1 MFYSHTILA
10 RKSPLGTVWVA
21 AHLERKIKKPQIDGI
36 DIPSYAE
43 SIMFPEVPIALRL
56 SGHLLLGLVRI
67 YSWKVNYLFQDCN
80 RMVTT
85 IRTAFASVQVD
96 LPVDADRAPFESIT
110 LPPTLNLD
118 ELNMDDAICM
128 MDTPDSH
135 QKTRDQITLP
145 EGEYVM
151 IELDEDARVEPSAP
165 GPSLHMEST
174 AIEDERFPPFHDG
187 FGADSNRNEEIP
199 IDHPPDNLPVNSNA
213 ENQADQALDPPET
226 MREAPRES
234 PGPMLTESVLGN
246 DDPMDLDN
254 DNSPFVQ
261 NKAITP
267 PVAVETSAG
276 GQAPGRSNP
285 NLQTPH
291 TYDAFID
298 DPPINF
304 DTQLPDFQLQPSPP
318 PAQENEDNRRPK
330 AQVNKRKRK
339 RSVKFDQHIVL
350 SNDHMKKQIDGAR
363 LDELICKRRK
373 LPQAALDMWRFS
385 TINRKGSYLL
395 KPVLHGMCS
404 NLHETYERNFPHV
417 SGLDAEHA
425 SSEAMSGVPN
435 DGLDAPHEH
444 QCSPNSPGTV
454 DLLPEHQLSPNPTGN
469 VDAQTEPLPSPKSPG
484 AAGAAPHD
492 DMLPELPRFSP
503 MDMPSPIRGNDT
515 PYKTPGG
522 TPPSWLGGTGVFE
535 IPSSCGNGTGVS
547 EIPSSGGNYSLPGQS
562 THDSDHMPFL
572 FPINEEDDDQP
583 EIPGLMS
590 TPGGVSS
597 VGTRTTGLGSMSTRT
612 RAVALFFKDH
622 VPSPSS
628 GEQPGKFSLNRI
640 LEGKARKQAARMFFE
655 TTVLKSYDYID
666 VQQEE
671 PYGDIEIS
679 VKPSLSTAKL

>member
-10 RKSPLGTVWVA
+10 RKSPLGTVWIA

-118 ELNMDDAICM
+118 DLNLDDAIFLM
-128 MDTPDSH
+128 ETPDSH

-151 IELDEDARVEPSAP
+151 IELDEGARVEPSVT
-165 GPSLHMEST
+165 GPSLHMEPT
-174 AIEDERFPPFHDG
+174 PIEDETFPPFHDG
-187 FGADSNRNEEIP
+187 FGADNRNEEIP
-199 IDHPPDNLPVNSNA
+199 IDRPPGNLPVNSNVV
-213 ENQADQALDPPET
+213 NQTDEALDPPET
-226 MREAPRES
+226 MRAQES
-234 PGPMLTESVLGN
+234 PGLMLTDSILGN
-246 DDPMDLDN
+246 DEPMDFNN
-254 DNSPFVQ
+254 DPSPFVQ

-267 PVAVETSAG
+267 PVIDETSSAG
-276 GQAPGRSNP
+276 RQAPGRSIP
-285 NLQTPH
+285 NLQTPN
-291 TYDAFID
+291 TYDAFVD
-298 DPPINF
+298 DAPLNF
-304 DTQLPDFQLQPSPP
+304 DTQLPEFQLEPSPP
-318 PAQENEDNRRPK
+318 PVQENVDNRRPK

-339 RSVKFDQHIVL
+339 RKVKFDHEIIL
-350 SNDHMKKQIDGAR
+350 SNDYMKEQIDGAG
-363 LDELICKRRK
+363 LDKLICKRRK
-373 LPQAALDMWRFS
+373 LPQTALDVWRFS
-385 TINRKGSYLL
+385 RTNRKGSFLL
-395 KPVLHGMCS
+395 EPVLHGMCT
-404 NLHETYERNFPHV
+404 NLHETYERNFSRV
-417 SGLDAEHA
+417 SGPDAECT
-425 SSEAMSGVPN
+425 SGEPAAGVAN
-435 DGLDAPHEH
+435 DGLDAP
-444 QCSPNSPGTV
+444 
-454 DLLPEHQLSPNPTGN
+454 PERQLSPNYRGTGELPPDLQLTPNPPGN
-469 VDAQTEPLPSPKSPG
+469 VDAQPEPLPSPKSPG
-484 AAGAAPHD
+484 AAGAAPDD

-503 MDMPSPIRGNDT
+503 MDMPSPVRGNDT
-515 PYKTPGG
+515 PYRTPGG
-522 TPPSWLGGTGVFE
+522 TPPSWLGGTGVSE
-535 IPSSCGNGTGVS
+535 IPSSGGNGTGVS

-562 THDSDHMPFL
+562 TRDTDHMPFL
-572 FPINEEDDDQP
+572 FPINEDDDDQP

-597 VGTRTTGLGSMSTRT
+597 VGTGTTRLGSMSTRT
-612 RAVALFFKDH
+612 RAVAMFFKDH
-622 VPSPSS
+622 VPSTSS
-628 GEQPGKFSLNRI
+628 DGQPGKFSLNKI